1 MKMSDQLELNWL
13 VQERPQPL
21 PLDDATTARLRS
33 ELLERRDGGARP
45 RLSPRAGLR
54 RWVWRGLA
62 GGATLAGSAAAV
74 LAVIGVGGQN
84 AAGVLAARTPTTK
97 PHHVITNASAQR
109 LTHLSVKLADDP
121 VPTGNA
127 TLVLR
132 RQVYPNS
139 PEIDGADL
147 YADNG
152 NYYYSPAPAGLAAAI
167 KEQDAEGGSTESQQS
182 YIAAAEAALSEPI
195 GQALQQMADVGTDP
209 NAKQVTPA
217 AGSTAMTAQERQ
229 KQEQIAAQD
238 KQENLRA
245 VMSPNEGMIWD
256 NGMDALLSGAGNPQ
270 VRAGVLKLYATI
282 PQISTSTG
290 TLNGQQTLDVTASLL
305 SSNSGLYQEQLVL
318 NANTG
323 VPLEMIGGNQGQT
336 PTVTVYYTV
345 TRTTLDAVENGSAG

>member
-1 MKMSDQLELNWL
+1 MPDQLELEWL
-13 VQERPQPL
+13 AQERPQPL
-21 PLDDATTARLRS
+21 PLDAATTARVRS

-45 RLSPRAGLR
+45 SVSPRAGLR

-74 LAVIGVGGQN
+74 LAVIGVGDQN
-84 AAGVLAARTPTTK
+84 AAGVLAARTPATK
-97 PHHVITNASAQR
+97 THHVIANASAQR

-152 NYYYSPAPAGLAAAI
+152 NYYYSPTPAGLPEAI
-167 KEQDAEGGSTESQQS
+167 KEQDADGGSSDSRQS
-182 YIAAAEAALSEPI
+182 YVAAAQAALTEPI

-209 NAKQVTPA
+209 NTKQVAPS
-217 AGSTAMTAQERQ
+217 AGSSATAAQEHK
-229 KQEQIAAQD
+229 KQEQISAQD

-245 VMSPNEGMIWD
+245 VMTPQNGMIWD

-318 NANTG
+318 NADTG

-336 PTVTVYYTV
+336 PDVTVYYTV
-345 TRTTLDAVENGSAG
+345 TRTTLAAVENGNAG